1 MRKAKAPAS
10 RPSRVRQT
18 SVHKAF
24 LILEFLASRA
34 EPAALGEVSK
44 VCDLSKPSTVRL
56 LKVLQSLGY
65 VDRPQ
70 GSRCYCIGSKVA
82 GLAGADPH
90 AVLKSRVRPLL
101 ESIHS
106 QTNETVNLGILSGR
120 RILYIDFIETTQPL
134 RMIVAP
140 GADDPWFRTALGRAI
155 GANLPAD
162 EQRLLLQATDFSE
175 KNPGGRAIT
184 ARGMAAILKDFR
196 KQGYAEE
203 NEEVVAGATCLAVS
217 LAPLGYPLAAISVA
231 VPTQRLTKS
240 RKQQISQ
247 SLLKATTTR
256 QP

>member
-101 ESIHS
+101 ESIHN
-106 QTNETVNLGILSGR
+106 QINETVNLGVLSGQS
-120 RILYIDFIETTQPL
+120 IFYVDFIETTQPL

-155 GANLPAD
+155 GAYLPAD
-162 EQRLLLQATDFSE
+162 EQRLLLQATDFSG
-175 KNPGGRAIT
+175 KNPNGRSHT
-184 ARGMAAILKDFR
+184 VRSMAAMLEVFHKR
-196 KQGYAEE
+196 GYAEE
-203 NEEVVAGATCLAVS
+203 IEEVVAGAACLAVS
-217 LAPLGYPLAAISVA
+217 LAPWGYPSAAISVA
-231 VPTQRLTKS
+231 VPMQRLTKS
-240 RKQQISQ
+240 RKQRILQ
-247 SLLKATTTR
+247 SLLKGTTPR